1 MKILQ
6 QQNEPYFIWTESSKN
21 VTLHDGKH
29 DLKKDR
35 WGMWNDKV
43 KKTAQLLLVQP
54 VVFQEKLGY
63 RQVLRTGNNV
73 CHCLWSNRQS
83 WGNGWIL
90 GKRGGGG
97 KAKKKKEKKERDEGQ
112 HVKAESVLSESHVHE
127 PGVWVT
133 GDTSLYDSY
142 WRRLELNRSPF
153 THTHTNP
160 SIKVMCAKYSNC
172 LKIDKRTQ
180 VHTIAHACKNIQ
192 QLKRTLNHRS
202 QGNIRNTLTSPPSEW
217 GKW

>member
-1 MKILQ
+1 
-6 QQNEPYFIWTESSKN
+6 
-21 VTLHDGKH
+21 
-29 DLKKDR
+29 
-35 WGMWNDKV
+35 MWNDKV

-97 KAKKKKEKKERDEGQ
+97 ARLKKRREKK
-112 HVKAESVLSESHVHE
+112 
-127 PGVWVT
+127 T
-133 GDTSLYDSY
+133 GMKDST
-142 WRRLELNRSPF
+142 WRQRVCCLRAMCMSQACEWLETRHCMTHTGGDWSSTGLHS
-153 THTHTNP
+153 HTHTNP